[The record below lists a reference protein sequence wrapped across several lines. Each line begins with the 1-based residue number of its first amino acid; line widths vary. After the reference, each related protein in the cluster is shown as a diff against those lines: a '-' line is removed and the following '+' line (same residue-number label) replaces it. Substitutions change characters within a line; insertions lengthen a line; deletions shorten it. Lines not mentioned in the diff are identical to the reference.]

1 MEDLLNDYSPLPQLA
16 VAALLGLMVGIQR
29 GWVKREAEPGFRV
42 AGVRTYTLI
51 SLLGAISTWLG
62 GITGYWLLGISYF
75 SLTLVLIA
83 AYISSQRTKLD
94 MSITS
99 LMASLLTFLFG
110 VLAMLEYYTVAAIC
124 AVVTTILLDMKTE
137 LHGLLKKM
145 RDEELDAGLKLLVMT
160 VVMLPI
166 LPNKTYGPWNA
177 LNPYEIWWMVVL
189 VSSISFAGYFAIKIG
204 GATRG
209 VLLTGLF
216 AGISSSTALT
226 LHFSRLARR
235 NPDLSRL
242 LAAGILIACGTM
254 FPRLWI
260 ILYVVYPELSWK
272 LLPTFAVMAV
282 VTYIPAFWLWSRQ
295 ISVNVAQPPLKQNPL
310 ELSSAL
316 FFGLLLLMI
325 LVLSHALREA
335 FGDQGVY
342 VLSALSGLTDV
353 DAISLSLA
361 RLSRSGDGVGITVAT
376 WGVLIATVS
385 NTLVKGGL
393 AWTVGKSPLGMRVTF
408 TMLAVSISGVLAVLL
423 FR

>member
-1 MEDLLNDYSPLPQLA
+1 MNELLNGYAPLPQLA
-16 VAALLGLMVGIQR
+16 VATLLGLMVGIQR
-29 GWVKREAEPGFRV
+29 GWVKREAEPGLRV

-51 SLLGAISTWLG
+51 ALLGAVSAWLG
-62 GITGYWLLGISYF
+62 GITGYWLLGVSYL
-75 SLTLVLIA
+75 SLALILIA

-99 LMASLLTFLFG
+99 LMASMLTFLFG
-110 VLAMLEYYTVAAIC
+110 VMAMLEYYSVAAVC

-137 LHGLLKKM
+137 LHGLLKKI

-177 LNPYEIWWMVVL
+177 FNPYEIWWMVVL

-226 LHFSRLARR
+226 LHFAKVARG
-235 NPDLSRL
+235 NPQLNRL

-254 FPRLWI
+254 FPRLWL
-260 ILYVVYPELSWK
+260 ILFVVNPELSWN
-272 LLPTFAVMAV
+272 LLPAFTVMGM
-282 VTYIPAFWLWSRQ
+282 VTYIPAFWLWYKQRKVS
-295 ISVNVAQPPLKQNPL
+295 VAQPQLKQNPL
-310 ELSSAL
+310 ELSAAL
-316 FFGLLLLMI
+316 IFGALLLMI
-325 LVLSHALREA
+325 ILLSHALREA

-342 VLSALSGLTDV
+342 VLAALSGLTDV

-361 RLSRSGDGVGITVAT
+361 RLSSATQNLSVNAAT
-376 WGVLIATVS
+376 WGILIATMS

-393 AWTVGKSPLGMRVTF
+393 AWSIGKSPLGTRVTF
-408 TMLAVSISGVLAVLL
+408 TLLAVIAAGILTVFLTN
-423 FR
+423 